1 MLNKADEHLFKA
13 ALGNYPTGVAIVT
26 TVDSEGHPVG
36 LTINSFTSLSMD
48 PLLVLWSIDHKSSS
62 IHTFKETGKFV
73 VHLLAED
80 QNELVRIFSKKD
92 LDRFS
97 EINWSFSANQLP
109 IIEGAFAVFECET
122 FQTIEAGDHT
132 IFIGSVKNM
141 QVKEKSPLLYHRRTV
156 GSIPLGFHA

>member
-48 PLLVLWSIDHKSSS
+48 PLLVLWSIDYKSSS

-80 QNELVRIFSKKD
+80 QHELVRIFSKKD

-122 FQTIEAGDHT
+122 VQTIEAGDHT
-132 IFIGSVKNM
+132 ILIGSVQNM
-141 QVKEKSPLLYHRRTV
+141 NVKEKSPLLYHRKRV